1 MKGETKQNKGINID
15 SKELV
20 IALNELEKEKGIKK
34 DYMLESIETALVT
47 AYKRNYDSNA
57 DNVKVTIDSNI

>member
-20 IALNELEKEKGIKK
+20 IALNNWKK
-34 DYMLESIETALVT
+34 
-47 AYKRNYDSNA
+47 K
-57 DNVKVTIDSNI
+57 KV

>member
-34 DYMLESIETALVT
+34 DYMLESTETA
-47 AYKRNYDSNA
+47 
-57 DNVKVTIDSNI
+57 

>member
-20 IALNELEKEKGIKK
+20 IALNELEKENEE
-34 DYMLESIETALVT
+34 DQ
-47 AYKRNYDSNA
+47 
-57 DNVKVTIDSNI
+57 

>member
-20 IALNELEKEKGIKK
+20 IALNEYPLSLPYLIMSLKAFTV
-34 DYMLESIETALVT
+34 LL
-47 AYKRNYDSNA
+47 
-57 DNVKVTIDSNI
+57 

>member
-20 IALNELEKEKGIKK
+20 IALNELEKEKDLKK
-34 DYMLESIETALVT
+34 YYNMYCSGVFFHN
-47 AYKRNYDSNA
+47 KYD
-57 DNVKVTIDSNI
+57 VYFLRGKYE